1 MKTLNQQLGDL
12 ISLQDDI
19 THLNESGD
27 DLDELYDKQ
36 QQRDQLRYEIVRN
49 TRGLVTAAALA
60 LQELQLY
67 VG

>member
-49 TRGLVTAAALA
+49 TKVLVTAATLA

-67 VG
+67 IG